1 MRIGIAALTGLILF
15 GGAARGGD
23 QVMHDPQLEVI
34 SPTETGQIEKI
45 VRSTIDQLKKRYP
58 GEDVTRRNVH
68 PKDHGCVTAK
78 FRVSDTLPEELRVG
92 VFAKPGREYQAWIRF
107 SNADPIIQAD
117 SPKGVHGSRGMA
129 IKLLGV
135 SGTPLIEK
143 VGPKTQDFLMIN
155 QPVFAFSNVEDY
167 EVLSRVLAEDG
178 KADRFFAERIK
189 RDKDTKPVMTD
200 PATLRAL
207 RTAGIVGRIRSLAVD
222 CDKGAFQPPP
232 ASPVENQYFSA
243 APYLFGPGKAMKFS
257 AWPDAPPSGNAPD
270 VADPDYMR
278 TALDKLLTAKDAK
291 GNDPEDIVFT
301 FGVQV
306 RTKATL
312 AGKLETEI
320 EDACVLWK
328 EEFVP
333 VATITIPPQNIN
345 DPERKKWCEERLIFT
360 PWHGLVEHQPLGG
373 INRLKLAVY
382 EASSAFRHIPKEPA
396 EEKLK

>member
-1 MRIGIAALTGLILF
+1 MHIQIAALIGLILF
-15 GGAARGGD
+15 GGAVDDGSK
-23 QVMHDPQLEVI
+23 VTHDPQLEVI
-34 SPTETGQIEKI
+34 PPTETGQIENI
-45 VRSTIDQLKKRYP
+45 VRSTIEQLTKRYP

-135 SGTPLIEK
+135 TGTPLIEK

-155 QPVFAFSNVEDY
+155 QPIFAFSNVEDY

-178 KADRFFAERIK
+178 KPDRFFAERIK
-189 RDKDTKPVMTD
+189 RDKDKNPIMTD
-200 PATLRAL
+200 PATFRAV
-207 RTAGIVGRIRSLAVD
+207 RTGGIVSRIRSLSVD
-222 CDKGAFQPPP
+222 GNKGAFQPPP
-232 ASPVENQYFSA
+232 ASPVENKYYSA

-257 AWPDAPPSGNAPD
+257 AWP
-270 VADPDYMR
+270 VADPSGDAPKVADDDYLR
-278 TALDKLLTAKDAK
+278 KALHERLTAKGAK
-291 GNDPEDIVFT
+291 DVVFT

-306 RTKATL
+306 RSKAAL

-320 EDACVLWK
+320 EDACVLWD

-333 VATITIPPQNIN
+333 VATITIPPQ
-345 DPERKKWCEERLIFT
+345 DFDTQERKTWCEERLIFT

-382 EASSAFRHIPKEPA
+382 EASSTFRHIPKEPS
-396 EEKLK
+396 ER